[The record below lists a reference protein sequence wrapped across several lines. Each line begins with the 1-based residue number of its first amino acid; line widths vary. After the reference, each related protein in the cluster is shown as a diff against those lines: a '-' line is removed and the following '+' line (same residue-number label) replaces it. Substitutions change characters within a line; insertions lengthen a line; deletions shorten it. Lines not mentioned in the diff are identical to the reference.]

1 MEFKQHRVN
10 FEHYGAWYRLTDG
23 RGLYLAHR
31 QMRHL
36 YTKRNAWGIER
47 IALEDSIEQGYAGA
61 GVVVKQGKR
70 KLVWLTPVAD
80 FFGPYSFTN
89 PDNIL
94 QRCLPL
100 NRFALIPAMN
110 RENVEAAMRL
120 R

>member
-1 MEFKQHRVN
+1 MKFLEHKVN
-10 FEHYGAWYRLTDG
+10 FKHCGAWYEMDDG

-31 QMRHL
+31 QMRHI
-36 YTKRNAWGIER
+36 YKKRNAWCIER
-47 IALEDSIEQGYAGA
+47 IALEDTIEKGYTGA

-70 KLVWLTPVAD
+70 KLVWLTDVTD
-80 FFGPYSFTN
+80 FFGPHSFSN

-100 NRFALIPAMN
+100 NRFRIIPAMN
-110 RENVEAAMRL
+110 MGNVEAAMKL

>member
-1 MEFKQHRVN
+1 MPSVQGQCRN
-10 FEHYGAWYRLTDG
+10 LRTDPAP
-23 RGLYLAHR
+23 LPKVLA
-31 QMRHL
+31 
-36 YTKRNAWGIER
+36 
-47 IALEDSIEQGYAGA
+47 A